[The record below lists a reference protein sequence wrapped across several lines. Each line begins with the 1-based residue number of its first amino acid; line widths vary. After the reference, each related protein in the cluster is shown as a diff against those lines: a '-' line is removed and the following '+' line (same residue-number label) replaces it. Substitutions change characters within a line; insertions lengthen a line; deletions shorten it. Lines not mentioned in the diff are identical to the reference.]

1 MRMFRAV
8 SMFVVMVMLAMAV
21 RMHVPMFVCV
31 AMLMIVFMRVVQALA
46 AAADAAHYSTSN
58 SLIRIWSP
66 PTICS

>member
-1 MRMFRAV
+1 MR
-8 SMFVVMVMLAMAV
+8 MFVVMVMLAMAV

-31 AMLMIVFMRVVQALA
+31 AMLRIVIVFMRVVRALA
-46 AAADAAHYSTSN
+46 AAADAAHYSTSS